1 MSLFWRIFLLN
12 AAVLTVATALVLAG
26 PVTVSTPV
34 LLTEAVVLSAGLGAM
49 LVANAVLL
57 RVGLAPLSRL
67 TRTMATVDLLRP
79 GHRLAVGGRAG
90 GIAELIHTFNA
101 MLDRL
106 EAERAASTGLAL
118 RAQED
123 ERRRIAQEL
132 HDEVGQTLTA
142 VLLELKR
149 VGGHVPP
156 DVRAELRE
164 VQETTRNSLDEIR
177 RIARRLRPG
186 VLAELGLES
195 ALRSLATEFSTGGLH
210 VRHHID
216 TDLPDLGDDRELVLY
231 RVAQEALTNAA
242 RHSGARTIEVCL
254 RRHGGEVRLRI
265 SDDGRGFGRAP
276 EGAGIRGMRERAL
289 LVGAALSLGS
299 AVGGG
304 ADVRLRVPCDA
315 GGR

>member
-12 AAVLTVATALVLAG
+12 AAVLTVATTLVLAG

-34 LLTEAVVLSAGLGAM
+34 LLTRGRGA
-49 LVANAVLL
+49 L
-57 RVGLAPLSRL
+57 
-67 TRTMATVDLLRP
+67 
-79 GHRLAVGGRAG
+79 GRAG
-90 GIAELIHTFNA
+90 RDAGRQRGAA
-101 MLDRL
+101 PG
-106 EAERAASTGLAL
+106 RAGAAVPAHPHHG
-118 RAQED
+118 RP
-123 ERRRIAQEL
+123 
-132 HDEVGQTLTA
+132 LTA

-149 VGGHVPP
+149 VGDQAPAG
-156 DVRAELRE
+156 VRAELAE

-186 VLAELGLES
+186 VLAGLGLES
-195 ALRSLATEFSTGGLH
+195 AIRSLATEFSTGDLQ

-216 TDLPDLGDDRELVLY
+216 PDLPDLGDDRELVLY
-231 RVAQEALTNAA
+231 RVAQEALTDAA

-254 RRHGGEVRLRI
+254 RRRPDEVRLRI
-265 SDDGRGFGRAP
+265 TDDGKGFGHAP

-289 LVGAALSLGS
+289 LIGAALSLGS